1 MTASPPSAKTGSE
14 SKAASAKLEDGST
27 GGGDGV
33 VKVGGDWRLNA
44 PVPAWKSVIAQHA
57 AANVQVVPDD
67 LGAWD
72 SSLLLFLV
80 HGQKWCAQSKHTL
93 NAEALPE
100 NLQTLLRQITEAD
113 TPESKPKPA
122 AKPLAERLQAW
133 AVNLGKKA
141 RENVS
146 FIGECTLG
154 LVGVVKRPH
163 QFRWLD
169 VLVEMQQC
177 WVSSLPIVAL
187 VSFLVGVILA
197 FQAAVQLQQYGAAI
211 FVADLVGLSVVR
223 EMGPMMAAVIMAGGI
238 GAAFA
243 AQLGN
248 MKVGSEIDAL
258 ETLGVSTVDFLV
270 LPRLLAMTV
279 MMPLMSLYANVLGIL
294 GGMFVS
300 ATMLNIPTT
309 AYWLETQNRVGPMDV
324 GSGLI
329 KSVVFGLGIGMAG
342 CLRGMNCERS
352 ATGVGKATTSAVVT
366 GILLIVIADALFALI
381 FNVLG
386 I

>member
-1 MTASPPSAKTGSE
+1 MTTSHPLPVEGSR
-14 SKAASAKLEDGST
+14 SKAASAKLEDGSSD
-27 GGGDGV
+27 GDCV
-33 VKVGGDWRLNA
+33 VKVGGDWQLNA
-44 PVPAWKSVIAQHA
+44 AVPSWNSVIAQHA
-57 AANVQVVPDD
+57 PANMRVVPDG
-67 LGAWD
+67 LGRWD

-80 HGQKWCAQSKHTL
+80 HGRTWCLQSKHTL
-93 NAEALPE
+93 NVEGLPE
-100 NLQTLLRQITEAD
+100 NLQTLLRQIAEAD
-113 TPESKPKPA
+113 TSQKKTKPG
-122 AKPLAERLQAW
+122 AKTLAERVQAW
-133 AVNLGKKA
+133 TVNLGKKV

-146 FIGECTLG
+146 FLGECTLG
-154 LVGVVKRPH
+154 FAGIVKRPH
-163 QFRWLD
+163 KFRWMD

-197 FQAAVQLQQYGAAI
+197 FQAAIQLQQYGAAV

-223 EMGPMMAAVIMAGGI
+223 EMGPMMAAMIVAGGI

-243 AQLGN
+243 AQIGN

-270 LPRLLAMTV
+270 LPRLLATTV
-279 MMPLMSLYANVLGIL
+279 MMPIMALYANVLGIL

-300 ATMLNIPTT
+300 ATMLSIPAT
-309 AYWLETQNRVGPMDV
+309 AYWVETQNRVGLLDV

-329 KSVVFGLGIGMAG
+329 KSVVFGLGIGLAG

-366 GILLIVIADALFALI
+366 GILLIVITDAVFALI